1 MGLYKLHLVYKQ
13 KIIVG
18 LIFFNQFQ
26 ITNIIWGEG
35 GGVKYHQY
43 SNYVIQ

>member
-26 ITNIIWGEG
+26 ITKIIW